1 MNKRQGLYA
10 DMRTVP
16 FPYMVFSSVLLKTEM
31 FEIRTERSVFVC

>member
-16 FPYMVFSSVLLKTEM
+16 FPYMVFSSVLLKIEK
-31 FEIRTERSVFVC
+31 FKIETERSVLVC